1 MWNHTAIVV
10 ASFAAFPFYWR
21 NFLYILAFYTNI
33 HLLRKKNIYGNFFKN
48 SQPMSQTVQLIMQ
61 PTDVT
66 YYGNNRSMGYE
77 NQAAFFI
84 NSRRST
90 IFLAILSAV
99 LVMSSGQQNH
109 AKSLIASVA

>member
-1 MWNHTAIVV
+1 
-10 ASFAAFPFYWR
+10 
-21 NFLYILAFYTNI
+21 
-33 HLLRKKNIYGNFFKN
+33 
-48 SQPMSQTVQLIMQ
+48 MSQTVQLIMQ

-77 NQAAFFI
+77 NQAAFLI
-84 NSRRST
+84 NT
-90 IFLAILSAV
+90 IFLAIFSAV